1 MNNVKQKKK
10 LSKVDIVI
18 LILLFLCLV
27 GVALRVVVTLSEP
40 EEYTNPDEEAKEY
53 LISYITRDHFS
64 TTKDYLKEGTE
75 FRFYET
81 NNPFGTPYGAPRP
94 TNATKWYYNEA
105 AEYVEITNDAENKLS
120 DDPFAQK
127 IAAKYDIEGTMIV
140 KGKYSKENVFI
151 IEGSEKENI
160 TLNKPILIRSDE
172 MIISITI
179 TKIEPVT

>member
-1 MNNVKQKKK
+1 MNNTNQKKK
-10 LSKVDIVI
+10 LNKVDIVI
-18 LILLFLCLV
+18 LILLFLCIV
-27 GVALRVVVTLSEP
+27 GVALRVVVTLNEP
-40 EEYTNPDEEAKEY
+40 EEYTNPDEQAKEY
-53 LISYITRDHFS
+53 YVSYITRDHYA
-64 TTKDYLKEGTE
+64 TTKDYLKEGVQ

-81 NNPFGTPYGAPRP
+81 NNPFGTPYGAPIP

-105 AEYVEITNDAENKLS
+105 GEYVDINNDAENKLS
-120 DDPFAQK
+120 DDPFAQS
-127 IAAKYDIEGTMIV
+127 IAARYDLEGKMIV

-179 TKIEPVT
+179 TEITPVE